1 MPVSINHR
9 AIPWVT
15 YTDPELAQVG
25 LLEEEAR
32 LQSGVI
38 RVLRWPYRENDRAQA
53 EHATDGHIKVVTDRA
68 GEILGVTIV
77 GARAGETISA
87 WTLAISQKL
96 NIRALAGLV
105 VPYPTYAEVG
115 KHAAM
120 SYFTH
125 GLTMPRTRRIMGWLR
140 RFG

>member
-1 MPVSINHR
+1 MPS
-9 AIPWVT
+9 VT

-25 LLEEEAR
+25 LREQEAR
-32 LQSGVI
+32 VQSGVI
-38 RVLRWPYRENDRAQA
+38 RVLRWPYRENDRAQV
-53 EHATDGHIKVVTDRA
+53 EHATDGHIKVVTNRA
-68 GEILGVTIV
+68 GEILGVTMV
-77 GARAGETISA
+77 GAGAGESITA

-96 NIRALAGLV
+96 NIRAVAGLV

-120 SYFTH
+120 TYFTH

-140 RFG
+140 RFGWIG